1 MNRMFVVLVLL
12 FAGCASGPPPLPYP
26 AFIAV
31 DELPVAFVATMPG
44 VRAKQLSIDPR
55 TQRVSYRLEI
65 PADWKGTTGGSPIH
79 SLEMYVIAGQINM
92 GEFDLGP
99 GSYVFLPAG
108 MPGAQLISDS
118 GAIILAFFDEADS
131 AAVIQTPIITN
142 SNLIEWQDA
151 DIGIAMKE
159 LRYDPGSGARTW
171 LARITPD
178 AVLGWQRSSQLVEGY
193 LLEGSLTASEC
204 SGGLPVTGEYSRG
217 GYFNR
222 PPGAVSGGPETLT
235 TGGAIWYLRVLG
247 ENVVES
253 VDECPQPELQES

>member
-55 TQRVSYRLEI
+55 TQRVSYRLEM

-99 GSYVFLPAG
+99 GSDS
-108 MPGAQLISDS
+108 LI
-118 GAIILAFFDEADS
+118 
-131 AAVIQTPIITN
+131 Q
-142 SNLIEWQDA
+142 
-151 DIGIAMKE
+151 K
-159 LRYDPGSGARTW
+159 
-171 LARITPD
+171 
-178 AVLGWQRSSQLVEGY
+178 
-193 LLEGSLTASEC
+193 LLESIQVAGVNDLC
-204 SGGLPVTGEYSRG
+204 DGLVVQGFFSM
-217 GYFNR
+217 N
-222 PPGAVSGGPETLT
+222 
-235 TGGAIWYLRVLG
+235 AIALL
-247 ENVVES
+247 
-253 VDECPQPELQES
+253 DLLHK